1 MVVKLIEI
9 AEAYDMAAPRKY
21 MLREVFINPEHVI
34 YLRPD
39 ELAKRKLTENK
50 FPDALDKRQEFTC
63 LKLNSGHSG
72 LTITVVGSPSS
83 IEEKLR
89 TSKQLLRG

>member
-1 MVVKLIEI
+1 MVVKLVEV
-9 AEAYDMAAPRKY
+9 AESYDVGAARKY
-21 MLREVFINPEHVI
+21 MLREVFVNPEHVI
-34 YLRPD
+34 CLRSD
-39 ELAKRKLTENK
+39 ELAKRKLAENRL
-50 FPDALDKRQEFTC
+50 PEALDKRQEFTS

-72 LTITVVGSPSS
+72 TTITVVGAPSL